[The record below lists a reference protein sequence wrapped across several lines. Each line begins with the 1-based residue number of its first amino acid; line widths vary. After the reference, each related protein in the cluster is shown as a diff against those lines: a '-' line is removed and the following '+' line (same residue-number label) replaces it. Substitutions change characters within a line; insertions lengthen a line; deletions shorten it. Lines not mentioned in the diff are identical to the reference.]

1 MARFRCA
8 RRCNL
13 RLPDRAGLAAM
24 HFPCTPQNES
34 LLTEKKR
41 QGKGSFPL
49 ALQTVKKHLGGVGG
63 AAAPLTFIRIRR
75 LCRRGGLL
83 ILPAK
88 SIPYKFGR
96 PLVGRICFLAKVVK
110 TTFARKRQGK
120 SSFPLA
126 LLYWMKNYFF
136 TGVGVATELLPFPSP
151 ISCCINKKIPTPR
164 STSPTLAIPGNT

>member
-13 RLPDRAGLAAM
+13 RLPDRGGLAAM
-24 HFPCTPQNES
+24 HFLCTPQNES
-34 LLTEKKR
+34 ILTEKKR
-41 QGKGSFPL
+41 QGKG
-49 ALQTVKKHLGGVGG
+49 
-63 AAAPLTFIRIRR
+63 
-75 LCRRGGLL
+75 
-83 ILPAK
+83 
-88 SIPYKFGR
+88 
-96 PLVGRICFLAKVVK
+96 
-110 TTFARKRQGK
+110 
-120 SSFPLA
+120 SFPLA